1 MNTGNEVFSDEDI
14 RQIKSH
20 GFTLKDVERQ
30 LDQFRKPPF
39 YLNLLRPC
47 TPGDGI
53 RTIDQEKMKELAWV
67 YDNKK
72 QQYRCI
78 KFVPA
83 SGAATRMFRVL
94 LRFLKQEKDIVKDL
108 IEERAQSGE
117 KDARELLTFMDG
129 IRQFA
134 FFEDL
139 KSVMEK
145 KGRSIETF
153 LQKGH
158 FTEIFTFL
166 LSDEGLSY
174 ADSPKGLIKFHEY
187 AEGSRT
193 SFEEHLVEA
202 SSYIS
207 ENNGVCHIHF
217 TVSKEH
223 LQEFQDLFD
232 KIKSVYEEIYKVK
245 FKVIFSVQKDST
257 DTIAVEPDNMPF
269 RQKDGRLLFRP
280 GGHGALVSNLHDIEA
295 DIIFIKNIDNVVPD
309 RLKAETCKWKKIL
322 GGYLIE
328 IRERIF
334 GYMMALS
341 NGYVDE
347 AIIDQIKAFIKD
359 ELCMQEPIFR
369 EKTSLDDMRSV
380 LMEILNRPVRI
391 CGMVK
396 NAGEPGGG
404 PFWVNNRDGGISLQ
418 IVETAQVDPHSEDQL
433 AILSSST
440 HFNPVDIACS
450 ITDWKGK
457 RFDLEKYVDHDA
469 VLISRK
475 SKDGRELKALE
486 HPGLWNGA
494 MSRWITIFVEIPVIT
509 FNPVKTVNDLLRKE
523 HQNE

>member
-53 RTIDQEKMKELAWV
+53 RAIDQEKMKELTWV

-72 QQYRCI
+72 QQYSCI

-94 LRFLKQEKDIVKDL
+94 LRFLKQEEDIVKDL

-117 KDARELLTFMDG
+117 KDARELLTFMNG

-139 KSVMEK
+139 KSVMAK
-145 KGRSIETF
+145 KGSSIEAA
-153 LQKGH
+153 LQKGR
-158 FTEIFTFL
+158 FTEIFRFL

-187 AEGSRT
+187 ADGSRT

-207 ENNGVCHIHF
+207 DKNGEVNIHF

-223 LQEFQDLFD
+223 LKEFKKLFD
-232 KIKSVYEEIYKVK
+232 RVRALYEKRYRVK
-245 FKVIFSVQKDST
+245 FKVVFSIQKDST
-257 DTIAVEPDNMPF
+257 DTIAVEPDNNPF
-269 RQKDGRLLFRP
+269 RRKDGRLLFRP

-295 DIIFIKNIDNVVPD
+295 DIIFVKNIDNVVPD
-309 RLKAETCKWKKIL
+309 RLKAETCIWKKIL
-322 GGYLIE
+322 GGFLIE
-328 IRERIF
+328 IRERISD
-334 GYMMALS
+334 YMTALS
-341 NGYVDE
+341 DGYADE
-347 AIIDQIKAFIKD
+347 AFIDQIKAFIKD
-359 ELCMQEPIFR
+359 ELCMQEHVSRGKQP
-369 EKTSLDDMRSV
+369 SDDVRSV
-380 LMEILNRPVRI
+380 LMEILNRPIRI

-418 IVETAQVDPHSEDQL
+418 IVETAQVDPHSEDQQ

-457 RFDLEKYVDHDA
+457 RFDLKKYVDHDA
-469 VLISRK
+469 ILISRK

-494 MSRWITIFVEIPVIT
+494 MSRWITIFVEVPAIT